1 MPYCSN
7 CGTQLTDGAKF
18 CPKCGNAV
26 GVGDNKFS
34 RPNKRVNKRPKKE
47 DISLTI
53 AQKIALGISAIFAF
67 IGLCGGVISASE
79 GVWSILLVSIC
90 ASAAII
96 CVAIG
101 EIDKKYA
108 WVVAISS
115 FIAIFVAIGSSAP
128 STNKESIPTKEE
140 HFKELLPSNG
150 SESFIIEGG
159 KPIGD
164 DGLIVKSIEFFE
176 KNDTRDFLM
185 NGILNNGKTVIL
197 EGKWDAN
204 EKEATYLGQEYKY
217 YTFWCSGFDNY
228 NFYVDSHNNLYCSLV
243 FWDNDKDVGKAFQ
256 AGAIGKIKR
265 ANKQDLVK
273 TANAT
278 QKESERQLAKYVGDY
293 YYSVFIGDTNAKLY
307 FKITLKSDGT
317 FIHAPSNS
325 TTQDYINTEI
335 VLDGKSYPSGGSWN
349 VSDGVISLDFNG
361 NWSNGKISTESN
373 MLVIHNMNGYDI
385 KTSVS
390 R

>member
-1 MPYCSN
+1 MSYCSK
-7 CGTQLTDGAKF
+7 CGTQLVDGAKF

-26 GVGDNKFS
+26 GMGDKMFS
-34 RPNKRVNKRPKKE
+34 RPNKMVNKRPKIENK
-47 DISLTI
+47 SLTI
-53 AQKIALGISAIFAF
+53 AQKIALGISAIIAF
-67 IGLCGGVISASE
+67 IGLCGGIISASD

-96 CVAIG
+96 CVTIG
-101 EIDKKYA
+101 EIDNKYA
-108 WVVAISS
+108 WGVAIGS

-128 STNKESIPTKEE
+128 ATNKEFTPTKEK

-150 SESFIIEGG
+150 SESFIIEGC

-185 NGILNNGKTVIL
+185 NGILNNGKTVVL

-228 NFYVDSHNNLYCSLV
+228 NFYVDSHDNLYCSLV

-265 ANKQDLVK
+265 ANKQDLAK

-278 QKESERQLAKYVGDY
+278 KKESERQLAKYVGDY
-293 YYSVFIGDTNAKLY
+293 YYSFFIGDTNAKLY

-349 VSDGVISLDFNG
+349 VSDGIISLDFNG
-361 NWSNGKISTESN
+361 NWSNSKISTESN
-373 MLVIHNMNGYDI
+373 MLVIHNMNGYDL

>member
-1 MPYCSN
+1 
-7 CGTQLTDGAKF
+7 
-18 CPKCGNAV
+18 
-26 GVGDNKFS
+26 
-34 RPNKRVNKRPKKE
+34 
-47 DISLTI
+47 
-53 AQKIALGISAIFAF
+53 
-67 IGLCGGVISASE
+67 
-79 GVWSILLVSIC
+79 
-90 ASAAII
+90 
-96 CVAIG
+96 
-101 EIDKKYA
+101 
-108 WVVAISS
+108 
-115 FIAIFVAIGSSAP
+115 
-128 STNKESIPTKEE
+128 
-140 HFKELLPSNG
+140 
-150 SESFIIEGG
+150 
-159 KPIGD
+159 
-164 DGLIVKSIEFFE
+164 
-176 KNDTRDFLM
+176 
-185 NGILNNGKTVIL
+185 
-197 EGKWDAN
+197 
-204 EKEATYLGQEYKY
+204 
-217 YTFWCSGFDNY
+217 
-228 NFYVDSHNNLYCSLV
+228 LYCSLV

-361 NWSNGKISTESN
+361 NWSNGKISSESN